1 MNRLEPAPTDT
12 EPVRVIVV
20 DLDLTLLKCDTLHEQ
35 AVRMLFTKPGRLP
48 GLLAAT
54 LRGPAAAKAYAAD
67 HVELDPANLL
77 ACSEVLAFL
86 QKEREAGSRV
96 VLCTAAERRLAESVA
111 AHLGIFEEVIATED
125 GTNLKGEA
133 KAALLAERYPGGFI
147 YAGDHAADLKVWARS
162 SGIVLVGASKE
173 TAERARA
180 LGKPI
185 VGEFRLRSARRSPLT
200 IWARALRVHHWS
212 KNLLLFV
219 PLVLAH
225 QWADLGLLGRTAIAF
240 VLLLAVTSS
249 TYLINDLADLDSD
262 RRHERKRHRPLAS
275 GELPIAHALIFAGIA
290 VPLSLVAAF
299 FLNLWFCA
307 ALLAYFAIT
316 LAYSFRLRRT
326 PLLDTF
332 TIAVLFTTRLLMGS
346 ALIGTNLPVWLL
358 TFSMFFFFSLAMAK
372 RHAEILHSR
381 RAGDA
386 IVLRSRGYEA
396 EDWPLVLTLGVGTG
410 LASLVILVLYMVDE
424 AFRVVGYA
432 RPEFLWLVSLL
443 VAVWIGRIWLLTHR
457 GRLNE
462 DPVSFALRDRS
473 SQVIAGLIFVCFL
486 IAL

>member
-1 MNRLEPAPTDT
+1 MNRFEPAQIET
-12 EPVRVIVV
+12 EPARVIVV
-20 DLDLTLLKCDTLHEQ
+20 DLDLTLLKSDTLHEQ
-35 AVRMLFTKPGRLP
+35 AVRLLFTKPGRLP
-48 GLLAAT
+48 GLIAAT

-77 ACSEVLAFL
+77 ACSEVLAYL
-86 QKEREAGSRV
+86 AKEKNEGARL
-96 VLCTAAERRLAESVA
+96 VLCTAAERRVAENIA
-111 AHLGIFEEVIATED
+111 GHLGIFDEVIATEG

-162 SGIVLVGASKE
+162 SGMVLVGTSAD
-173 TAERARA
+173 TARKARA

-185 VGEFRLRSARRSPLT
+185 VGQFRLRSARRPWWS
-200 IWARALRVHHWS
+200 IWTRALRVHHWS
-212 KNLLLFV
+212 KNFLLFV
-219 PLVLAH
+219 PLLLAH
-225 QWADLGLLGRTAIAF
+225 RWGDLPLVASTVLGF
-240 VLLLAVTSS
+240 LLLLAVTSS

-262 RRHERKRHRPLAS
+262 RRHERKRFRPLAS
-275 GELPIAHALIFAGIA
+275 GELPIAHAVAFAGIV
-290 VPLSLVAAF
+290 VPLSLLAGF
-299 FLNLWFCA
+299 FLNLWFGV
-307 ALLAYFAIT
+307 ALTAYFVIT
-316 LAYSFRLRRT
+316 LAYSFRLRRV

-346 ALIGTNLPVWLL
+346 AFIGANLPVWLL

-372 RHAEILHSR
+372 RQAEIVHSR

-386 IVLRSRGYEA
+386 AVLQSRGYEP
-396 EDWPLVLTLGVGTG
+396 EDAPLVLSLGVGAG
-410 LASLVILVLYMVDE
+410 LASIVILVLYMVDE

-443 VAVWIGRIWLLTHR
+443 LAVWVGRIWLLTHR

-462 DPVSFALRDRS
+462 DPVSFALRDRPS
-473 SQVIAGLIFVCFL
+473 LAIAGLVLLCFL